1 MGECLCHKLT
11 LQQTGFA
18 SRFSLSFL
26 PLLPPVFL
34 LPFHYS
40 FYFDSVD
47 SHPQS
52 AAMPAPTLEFA
63 AICLQN
69 ALFLLP
75 PMSVFL
81 ASAALTPI
89 EEEGEGSHRPPSIP
103 ALPGPPIQGQ
113 DIISLR

>member
-1 MGECLCHKLT
+1 MPLPQTHM

>member
-11 LQQTGFA
+11 YIQRQILHVVPPPPL
-18 SRFSLSFL
+18 SPSSPSFL
-26 PLLPPVFL
+26 T
-34 LPFHYS
+34 FH
-40 FYFDSVD
+40 FGSVD

-81 ASAALTPI
+81 ASASLTPI
-89 EEEGEGSHRPPSIP
+89 EEEGEGSQRPPTIP